1 MGSLPDP
8 GELTHPPPLP
18 SFDDFQRQTSLMTS
32 CTLLWKELSD
42 HFTTL
47 EQDLIKKS
55 DALKAK
61 VEALNQETQHSLKA
75 LDSRDSSIS
84 RSLSIAYE
92 TLEQATK
99 MSIFFSGDEEK
110 AEVDDSDG
118 LLLKLRGFCRRMA
131 AKDFW
136 IFVTSRKKELE
147 LFRSELPKAL
157 SSCVDPP
164 RFVLEAI
171 SEVFPVASS
180 ASNGY
185 DLGWACVLLLET
197 LIPVMVDPV
206 LGKERMLVTPSIKG
220 KAEEIAEAWKRSLE
234 ERGGIENVK
243 TPDVHTFL
251 QHLVTFGIVKEAD
264 VDLYRKLVVASA
276 WRKQMPKLAVS
287 LGLGDKM
294 PGKIFSSDFFQSFL
308 VHFMKFWLSW
318 ILWCNLWKCKPEAQL
333 ILSCSCLGYRSQEHI
348 SQETIAIMFYYQ
360 QPCDYMIEEL
370 IGRGQQVDAVHF
382 TYEVGLA
389 DKFPPVPL
397 LKAFLKD
404 AKKTATSILEDANK
418 LGRASSETV
427 LSLFTK
433 FPMFIDPISPKQHM
447 AAKKELSAIRAVLKC
462 IEEYKLEAEF
472 PPQDLKKRL
481 EQLEKVKI
489 EKKKPASPAAKRT
502 RASTGGPMPPAKAG
516 RSTNAYVSSFPS
528 PPTYVRS
535 PSSHTQYSPT
545 AVPAYPASFPYGSRS
560 PSYVYSPEAPPP
572 AIVGSYPVSPV
583 SFPAYGGYS
592 NGMAP
597 AYQQAYY

>member
-1 MGSLPDP
+1 MADP
-8 GELTHPPPLP
+8 GDLTHPPPP

-61 VEALNQETQHSLKA
+61 VEALNQETQTSLEA
-75 LDSRDSSIS
+75 LDSRESSIS

-99 MSIFFSGDEEK
+99 MSIFFSADEDK

-131 AKDFW
+131 AKEFW

-294 PGKIFSSDFFQSFL
+294 PD
-308 VHFMKFWLSW
+308 
-318 ILWCNLWKCKPEAQL
+318 
-333 ILSCSCLGYRSQEHI
+333 
-348 SQETIAIMFYYQ
+348 
-360 QPCDYMIEEL
+360 MIEEL

-404 AKKTATSILEDANK
+404 AKKTATSILEDANNS
-418 LGRASSETV
+418 GRAS
-427 LSLFTK
+427 
-433 FPMFIDPISPKQHM
+433 HM
-447 AAKKELSAIRAVLKC
+447 AAKKEQSAIRAVLKC

-545 AVPAYPASFPYGSRS
+545 PTAVPAYPASFPYGSRS

>member
-8 GELTHPPPLP
+8 GELTHPPPPPPP
-18 SFDDFQRQTSLMTS
+18 SFDEFQRQTSLMTS

-42 HFTTL
+42 HFSSL

-61 VEALNQETQHSLKA
+61 FQALNNETQQSLQA
-75 LDSRDSSIS
+75 LDTRESSIS
-84 RSLSIAYE
+84 KS
-92 TLEQATK
+92 
-99 MSIFFSGDEEK
+99 MSIVLESLEKTTKRSVSLAAPGAESQTEEP
-110 AEVDDSDG
+110 EVDDSEG
-118 LLLKLRGFCRRMA
+118 LLMKLKSFCHKMA
-131 AKDFW
+131 AKEFW
-136 IFVTSRKKELE
+136 VFVTARKKELE

-157 SSCVDPP
+157 ADCVIHRDLFWKRSP
-164 RFVLEAI
+164 RFFLSRAVTVLVI
-171 SEVFPVASS
+171 VPIW
-180 ASNGY
+180 
-185 DLGWACVLLLET
+185 GWACVLLLES

-220 KAEEIAEAWKRSLE
+220 RAEEIAETWKKSLE

-251 QHLVTFGIVKEAD
+251 QHLVTFGIVKEED

-294 PGKIFSSDFFQSFL
+294 PD
-308 VHFMKFWLSW
+308 
-318 ILWCNLWKCKPEAQL
+318 
-333 ILSCSCLGYRSQEHI
+333 
-348 SQETIAIMFYYQ
+348 
-360 QPCDYMIEEL
+360 MIEEL

-404 AKKTATSILEDANK
+404 AKKAATSILEDPNNS
-418 LGRASSETV
+418 GRAA
-427 LSLFTK
+427 
-433 FPMFIDPISPKQHM
+433 HM
-447 AAKKELSAIRAVLKC
+447 AAKKEQSAIRAVLKC

-472 PPQDLKKRL
+472 PPENLKKRL
-481 EQLEKVKI
+481 EQLEKAKI

-502 RASTGGPMPPAKAG
+502 RASNGGPMPC
-516 RSTNAYVSSFPS
+516 
-528 PPTYVRS
+528 
-535 PSSHTQYSPT
+535 Q
-545 AVPAYPASFPYGSRS
+545 SRS
-560 PSYVYSPEAPPP
+560 FNKCLRLIFPISSNICQVSFTHPVPRSRPSIPSRSCCLRARKQESSLCLLPRSSPP

-583 SFPAYGGYS
+583 NFPAYGGYNS
-592 NGMAP
+592 GMAP
-597 AYQQAYY
+597 AYQQPYY

>member
-8 GELTHPPPLP
+8 GELTHPPPPP

-42 HFTTL
+42 HFSSL

-61 VEALNQETQHSLKA
+61 VEALNQETQQSLKA
-75 LDSRDSSIS
+75 LDSRESSIS
-84 RSLSIAYE
+84 KSLSVAYE
-92 TLEQATK
+92 TLEKATK
-99 MSIFFSGDEEK
+99 MSISFSGTVRGREEDP
-110 AEVDDSDG
+110 EVDDSEG
-118 LLLKLRGFCRRMA
+118 LLMKLKSFCHKMA
-131 AKDFW
+131 VKEFW

-157 SSCVDPP
+157 ADCVDPP

-171 SEVFPVASS
+171 SEDFPVASS
-180 ASNGY
+180 NNSASNSC
-185 DLGWACVLLLET
+185 DLGWACVLLLES

-220 KAEEIAEAWKRSLE
+220 KAEEIAEAWKKSLE

-251 QHLVTFGIVKEAD
+251 QHLVTFGIVKEED
-264 VDLYRKLVVASA
+264 VDLYRKLVVALA

-294 PGKIFSSDFFQSFL
+294 PD
-308 VHFMKFWLSW
+308 
-318 ILWCNLWKCKPEAQL
+318 
-333 ILSCSCLGYRSQEHI
+333 
-348 SQETIAIMFYYQ
+348 
-360 QPCDYMIEEL
+360 MIEEL

-382 TYEVGLA
+382 TYEAGLA

-404 AKKTATSILEDANK
+404 AKKTVTSILEDPNNS
-418 LGRASSETV
+418 GRAA
-427 LSLFTK
+427 
-433 FPMFIDPISPKQHM
+433 HM
-447 AAKKELSAIRAVLKC
+447 AAKKEQSAIRAVLKC
-462 IEEYKLEAEF
+462 IEEYKLEAAF
-472 PPQDLKKRL
+472 PPEDLKKRL
-481 EQLEKVKI
+481 EHLERAKI

-528 PPTYVRS
+528 PPTYIRS
-535 PSSHTQYSPT
+535 PPSHTQYSPT
-545 AVPAYPASFPYGSRS
+545 AVPAYPAVPAVYGHGSRS
-560 PSYVYSPEAPPP
+560 PPYVYSPEAPPA

>member
-8 GELTHPPPLP
+8 GELTQPPP
-18 SFDDFQRQTSLMTS
+18 SFDDFQRQASLMTS

-42 HFTTL
+42 HFNTL

-55 DALKAK
+55 DELKAK
-61 VEALNQETQHSLKA
+61 VEALSQETQQSLNA
-75 LDSRDSSIS
+75 LDSRESSIS
-84 RSLSIAYE
+84 RSISIAYE
-92 TLEQATK
+92 TLEQATN
-99 MSIFFSGDEEK
+99 MSISFSGDGAE
-110 AEVDDSDG
+110 AEVDDSEG
-118 LLLKLRGFCRRMA
+118 LLMKLRGFCRRMA
-131 AKDFW
+131 AKEFW
-136 IFVTSRKKELE
+136 TFVTSRKKELE

-164 RFVLEAI
+164 LFVLEAI

-180 ASNGY
+180 ASNSY
-185 DLGWACVLLLET
+185 DLGWACVLLLES

-220 KAEEIAEAWKRSLE
+220 KAEEIAEAWKKSLE

-251 QHLVTFGIVKEAD
+251 QHLVTFGVVKEAD

-294 PGKIFSSDFFQSFL
+294 PD
-308 VHFMKFWLSW
+308 
-318 ILWCNLWKCKPEAQL
+318 
-333 ILSCSCLGYRSQEHI
+333 
-348 SQETIAIMFYYQ
+348 
-360 QPCDYMIEEL
+360 MIEEL

-404 AKKTATSILEDANK
+404 AKKTATSILEDPNNS
-418 LGRASSETV
+418 GRAS
-427 LSLFTK
+427 
-433 FPMFIDPISPKQHM
+433 HM
-447 AAKKELSAIRAVLKC
+447 AAKKEQSAIRAVLKC

-502 RASTGGPMPPAKAG
+502 RASTGGPMPPAKAV

-535 PSSHTQYSPT
+535 PPSHTQYSPA
-545 AVPAYPASFPYGSRS
+545 AVPAYPAVPGIYGHGSRS

-592 NGMAP
+592 NGMAA

>member
-8 GELTHPPPLP
+8 GESTQPPP

-47 EQDLIKKS
+47 EQDLIRKS

-61 VEALNQETQHSLKA
+61 VEALSHETQQSLNA
-75 LDSRDSSIS
+75 LESRESSIS
-84 RSLSIAYE
+84 RSLSIAYD
-92 TLEQATK
+92 TLEHATK
-99 MSIFFSGDEEK
+99 MSISFSGEEAE
-110 AEVDDSDG
+110 AEVDDSEG
-118 LLLKLRGFCRRMA
+118 LLMKLRGFCRRMA
-131 AKDFW
+131 AKEFW
-136 IFVTSRKKELE
+136 IFVTSRKKEIE
-147 LFRSELPKAL
+147 LFRSALPKAL

-180 ASNGY
+180 ASNSNSY
-185 DLGWACVLLLET
+185 DLGWACVLLLES
-197 LIPVMVDPV
+197 LIPVMMDPV

-220 KAEEIAEAWKRSLE
+220 KAEEIAEAWKKSLE

-251 QHLVTFGIVKEAD
+251 QHLVTFGVVKEAD

-294 PGKIFSSDFFQSFL
+294 PD
-308 VHFMKFWLSW
+308 
-318 ILWCNLWKCKPEAQL
+318 
-333 ILSCSCLGYRSQEHI
+333 
-348 SQETIAIMFYYQ
+348 
-360 QPCDYMIEEL
+360 MIEEL

-389 DKFPPVPL
+389 HKFPPVPL

-404 AKKTATSILEDANK
+404 AKKTATSILEDPNNS
-418 LGRASSETV
+418 GRAS
-427 LSLFTK
+427 
-433 FPMFIDPISPKQHM
+433 HM
-447 AAKKELSAIRAVLKC
+447 AAKKEQSAIRAVLKC

-516 RSTNAYVSSFPS
+516 RSINAYVSSFPS

-535 PSSHTQYSPT
+535 PPSHTQYSPA
-545 AVPAYPASFPYGSRS
+545 AVPAYPAVPGVYGLGSRS
-560 PSYVYSPEAPPP
+560 PSYVYSPDAPPP

>member
-8 GELTHPPPLP
+8 GELTHPPPP

-61 VEALNQETQHSLKA
+61 VEALNQETQQSLKA
-75 LDSRDSSIS
+75 LDSRESSIS
-84 RSLSIAYE
+84 RSISIAYE

-99 MSIFFSGDEEK
+99 MSISFSGDDTAEEE
-110 AEVDDSDG
+110 AEVDDSEG
-118 LLLKLRGFCRRMA
+118 LLMKLRGFCRRMA
-131 AKDFW
+131 AKEFW

-180 ASNGY
+180 ASHSY
-185 DLGWACVLLLET
+185 DLGWACVLLLES
-197 LIPVMVDPV
+197 LIPGMVDPV

-220 KAEEIAEAWKRSLE
+220 KAEEIAEAWKKSLE

-251 QHLVTFGIVKEAD
+251 QHLVTFGIVKGAD

-294 PGKIFSSDFFQSFL
+294 PD
-308 VHFMKFWLSW
+308 
-318 ILWCNLWKCKPEAQL
+318 
-333 ILSCSCLGYRSQEHI
+333 
-348 SQETIAIMFYYQ
+348 
-360 QPCDYMIEEL
+360 MIEEL

-404 AKKTATSILEDANK
+404 AKKTATSILEDPNNS
-418 LGRASSETV
+418 GRAS
-427 LSLFTK
+427 
-433 FPMFIDPISPKQHM
+433 HM
-447 AAKKELSAIRAVLKC
+447 AAKKEQSAIRAVLKC

-472 PPQDLKKRL
+472 PPQELKKRL

-535 PSSHTQYSPT
+535 PPSHTQYSPA
-545 AVPAYPASFPYGSRS
+545 AVPAYPAVPGIYGHGNRS

>member
-8 GELTHPPPLP
+8 GELTHPPPPPP

-42 HFTTL
+42 HFSSL

-55 DALKAK
+55 DALQAK
-61 VEALNQETQHSLKA
+61 FQALNNETQQSLQA
-75 LDSRDSSIS
+75 LDTRESSIS
-84 RSLSIAYE
+84 KSMSIAFE
-92 TLEQATK
+92 TLEKTTK
-99 MSIFFSGDEEK
+99 MSISFAVPGADGQIEEP
-110 AEVDDSDG
+110 EVDNSEG
-118 LLLKLRGFCRRMA
+118 LLMKLKSFCHKMA
-131 AKDFW
+131 AKGFW

-157 SSCVDPP
+157 ADCVDPP

-171 SEVFPVASS
+171 SEVFPL
-180 ASNGY
+180 ASNSTSNSY
-185 DLGWACVLLLET
+185 DLGWACVLLLES

-220 KAEEIAEAWKRSLE
+220 KAEEIAETWKKSLE

-251 QHLVTFGIVKEAD
+251 QHLVTFGIVKEED

-294 PGKIFSSDFFQSFL
+294 PD
-308 VHFMKFWLSW
+308 
-318 ILWCNLWKCKPEAQL
+318 
-333 ILSCSCLGYRSQEHI
+333 
-348 SQETIAIMFYYQ
+348 
-360 QPCDYMIEEL
+360 MIEEL

-382 TYEVGLA
+382 TYE
-389 DKFPPVPL
+389 
-397 LKAFLKD
+397 AFLKD
-404 AKKTATSILEDANK
+404 AKKAATSILEDPNNS
-418 LGRASSETV
+418 GRAAY
-427 LSLFTK
+427 
-433 FPMFIDPISPKQHM
+433 M
-447 AAKKELSAIRAVLKC
+447 AAKKEQSAIRAVLKC

-472 PPQDLKKRL
+472 PPENLKKRL
-481 EQLEKVKI
+481 EQLEKAKI

-502 RASTGGPMPPAKAG
+502 RASNGGPMPPAKAG

-528 PPTYVRS
+528 PPTYIRS
-535 PSSHTQYSPT
+535 PSHTQYPA
-545 AVPAYPASFPYGSRS
+545 AVPAYPAVPAVYGHGSRS
-560 PSYVYSPEAPPP
+560 PPYAYSPEAPPP

-583 SFPAYGGYS
+583 NFPAYGGYS